1 MKPTSKKMFTVLCVI
16 IGLIAIFFIGDFL
29 YRQAYVFV
37 WNNKTDKFMDS
48 LERPY
53 REDTYGGKTPEET
66 WAMFFDAVKK
76 GDVDL
81 AVKYCDYYSQ
91 QRCFDDLAIY
101 KDKVKRDEWI
111 KDLRTIR
118 RTPPPETRYDAEG
131 KIISVA
137 VKDDDRVDFIYRY
150 YDEESKRYLG
160 SSVVFQYNHYAKIWK
175 ITTI

>member
-1 MKPTSKKMFTVLCVI
+1 MKPTSKKMFAALCVI

-66 WAMFFDAVKK
+66 WAMFFDALKK
-76 GDVDL
+76 GDIDL
-81 AVKYCDYYSQ
+81 AIKYCDYYRQ
-91 QRCFDDLAIY
+91 QRCSERLE
-101 KDKVKRDEWI
+101 KHRDKNAREAWVKE
-111 KDLRTIR
+111 LETIR
-118 RTPPPETRYDAEG
+118 RIPPPETRYDAEG
-131 KIISVA
+131 NIISVA
-137 VKDDDRVDFIYRY
+137 VKDDDRADFIYRY
-150 YDEESKRYLG
+150 YNKESKRYLG

-175 ITTI
+175 ISTF